1 MKIRIV
7 CVGLVLLSALSF
19 GQEQYLDKKNI
30 TFVAVN
36 GQTSSP
42 NSGVTCVKVNS
53 GLVSQCL
60 GYVAIKDNNEALL
73 SAALHAKATGNQV
86 WFYYEDAAGKNHCPG
101 KVFTPCAVNS
111 IGLY

>member
-1 MKIRIV
+1 MNKRIIYA
-7 CVGLVLLSALSF
+7 GLFLLSALSF
-19 GQEQYLDKKNI
+19 AQEQVLDKKTI

-36 GQTSSP
+36 GQASSP
-42 NSGVTCVKVNS
+42 NSGVSCVRVDS

-60 GYVAIKDNNEALL
+60 GYVAIKDNNQALL
-73 SAALHAKATGNQV
+73 SAALHAKATGNPV
-86 WFYYEDAAGKNHCPG
+86 WFYYDDAAGKNHCPG